1 MDKKCSLF
9 RVAKIKEFL
18 MAHEK
23 GKHVFMTQTI
33 CATAMRFKWRKESTE
48 RQRCLPGNAMAIIRV
63 VIYVRSR
70 S

>member
-1 MDKKCSLF
+1 VDKKCSLF
-9 RVAKIKEFL
+9 CVAKIKDFL
-18 MAHEK
+18 MAREK
-23 GKHVFMTQTI
+23 EERIFMTQTI
-33 CATAMRFKWRKESTE
+33 CTTAMRFEWRKENTE